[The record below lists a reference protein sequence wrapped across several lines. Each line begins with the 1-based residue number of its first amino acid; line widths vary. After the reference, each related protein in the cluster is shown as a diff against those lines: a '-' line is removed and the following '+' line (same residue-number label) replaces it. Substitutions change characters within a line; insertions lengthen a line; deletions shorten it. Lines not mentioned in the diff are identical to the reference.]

1 MIICP
6 VGVGLGD
13 VMSPAIYFFNP
24 TPTPMGSPMLKD
36 PQPTACR
43 SPSCSLMTT
52 TGSSQA

>member
-36 PQPTACR
+36 PHH
-43 SPSCSLMTT
+43 
-52 TGSSQA
+52 SQQHVGLHHAV